1 MAVAGT
7 VTTTTTDLGA
17 GLFEYSMAWV
27 CDASGAVTENAV
39 AVKRGYIRSVEFI
52 PDGGGTAPS
61 AAYDVTLIDA
71 ISVGAD
77 FVSAAGANL
86 SATARSIA
94 TLYFSPW
101 DRSANKVGPRTVSSS
116 SRPAS
121 TRSGEPVLATT
132 LDSTSSVRFAAS
144 RSSSECVRKTFAS
157 IS

>member
-94 TLYFSPW
+94 TPNTLFKGGNLYPTV
-101 DRSANKVGPRTVSSS
+101 ANAGNAKGGTIVLVVGP
-116 SRPAS
+116 
-121 TRSGEPVLATT
+121 
-132 LDSTSSVRFAAS
+132 
-144 RSSSECVRKTFAS
+144 
-157 IS
+157 